1 MKRGDRTWTAGIGTW
16 MACTTVSLSQVAPAE
31 IRTSRESD
39 ARITA
44 RWCFEHEDR
53 PQEDTAPAGDRK
65 DMPGET
71 NEVSFGSGIA
81 RIAPGGFL
89 KINPGMDTDLSGS
102 GTLWLRFK
110 LPLAGPEG
118 PVGGVQTFID
128 HGAFR
133 LFLTPAKAAKNG
145 FGWVIGAEGK
155 GTGEAME
162 PTPNTVVPA
171 GVWVQVALTVEP
183 GTPLSR
189 RKGRLY
195 HRAELAGKDPNHW
208 VYSGAFHFTGGAD
221 QPLHLKNGGNDGPLQ
236 VDEIKFIDRSL
247 DIVALG
253 GQWAAM
259 KDFEPIGEN
268 PPGVVIDHMPAVTG
282 RFIAGSPS
290 IVIMDDGSYVAKGDD
305 YGPATGNSELV
316 RIHRSTDKG
325 ATWKQISEVEGI
337 TWASLFLHRGALYMM
352 GTSAG
357 HRLGHAVIMKSTD
370 GGFTWTKPV
379 DQDSGL
385 IFADLSYHTAP
396 VPVTVHNGRIWRT
409 MEDEKGPGGWG
420 TNFRAFMLNAPESAD
435 LLKASSW
442 TMSNP
447 IGHDPKR
454 LDGRFKGWLEGNTVI
469 APGGVPVNFLRVSME
484 PGGGKAAVIRYSADG
499 KTGSFDAAKDFVDF
513 PGAATKFHILHDPES
528 GLYWALSNA
537 VPEKHDTGAYG
548 QSMTRNTLVIM
559 TSRDLEA
566 WDIRKTLLYH
576 PDISRHGF
584 QYPVFEFEG
593 NDIIFVARTSY
604 DDGAGGAHRQH
615 DANYFTFHRIRDFRK
630 LASE

>member
-1 MKRGDRTWTAGIGTW
+1 
-16 MACTTVSLSQVAPAE
+16 L
-31 IRTSRESD
+31 ESN

-44 RWCFEHEDR
+44 RWCFENEER
-53 PQEDTAPAGDRK
+53 PLEDTAPTGDRK
-65 DMPGET
+65 EMIGET
-71 NEVSFGSGIA
+71 TEVSFSSGIA

-89 KINPGMDTDLSGS
+89 KINPGPNTDLSGS
-102 GTLWLRFK
+102 GTLWLRFQ
-110 LPLAGPEG
+110 LPRRAADDPSAGP
-118 PVGGVQTFID
+118 QTFIEN
-128 HGAFR
+128 GAYR
-133 LFLTPAKAAKNG
+133 LFLTPAKLAKKG
-145 FGWVIGAEGK
+145 LGWTLGVEGK
-155 GTGEAME
+155 RDGEIME
-162 PTPNTVVPA
+162 PPAGPAIPA

-183 GTPLSR
+183 GTPLSN

-195 HRAELAGKDPNHW
+195 HRAELAAKDPNHW
-208 VYSGAFHFTGGAD
+208 VYSGAFHFTGKTDDPIYLRNERTDGS
-221 QPLHLKNGGNDGPLQ
+221 LH
-236 VDEIKFIDRSL
+236 VDELKFIGNAL

-253 GQWAAM
+253 DQWAAM
-259 KDFEPIGEN
+259 KDFEPIGKN
-268 PPGVVIDHMPAVTG
+268 PPGVVIDHMPAKTG

-290 IVIMDDGSYVAKGDD
+290 IVIMDDGSYIAKGDD
-305 YGPATGNSELV
+305 YGPATGTSELV

-325 ATWKQISEVEGI
+325 ATWKPVSVVEGI
-337 TWASLFLHRGALYMM
+337 TWASLFLHRGSLYMM

-357 HRLGHAVIMKSTD
+357 HRRGHAVITKSTD
-370 GGFTWTKPV
+370 GGITWTKPV
-379 DQDSGL
+379 DHDSGL

-396 VPVTVHNGRIWRT
+396 VPVVVHNGRIWRT

-420 TNFRAFMLNAPESAD
+420 TNFRAFMLSAPESAD
-435 LLKASSW
+435 LLKASNW

-447 IGHDPKR
+447 IDHDPKR

-469 APGGVPVNFLRVSME
+469 APDGIPVNFLRVSLE

-499 KTGSFDAAKDFVDF
+499 RTGRFDATKDFVNF
-513 PGAATKFHILHDPES
+513 PGAATKFHILHDAES

-537 VPEKHDTGAYG
+537 VPEKHDTEAYG

-559 TSRDLEA
+559 TSRDLES
-566 WDIRKTLLYH
+566 WTIRNTLLYH

-584 QYPVFEFEG
+584 QYPVFAFDG

-604 DDGAGGAHRQH
+604 DDGVGGAHRQH